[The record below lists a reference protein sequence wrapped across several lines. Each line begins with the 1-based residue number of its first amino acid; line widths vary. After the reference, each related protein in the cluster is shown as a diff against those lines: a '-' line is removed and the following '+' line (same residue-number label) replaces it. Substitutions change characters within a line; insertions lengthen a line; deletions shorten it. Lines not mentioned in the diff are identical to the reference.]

1 LPCGA
6 AEVVAVAFQIVELT
20 LDTDNN
26 VIERRVV
33 PYPYQT
39 REEAVTA
46 IECIVS
52 TLLRRVTSRRRTS
65 GGQLLT
71 MVTARGSS
79 SKVSDSLLADL
90 AAIDIPSVPV
100 SRTSYKGPAGATA
113 PISVSGMVS
122 IQIFSPPTMTTV
134 VRAP

>member
-20 LDTDNN
+20 LDADDN

-33 PYPYQT
+33 PYPYPT

-52 TLLRRVTSRRRTS
+52 TFAEAGYEPAQEFWWAVANDGDRTRFIIE
-65 GGQLLT
+65 G
-71 MVTARGSS
+71 V
-79 SKVSDSLLADL
+79 
-90 AAIDIPSVPV
+90 
-100 SRTSYKGPAGATA
+100 
-113 PISVSGMVS
+113 
-122 IQIFSPPTMTTV
+122 
-134 VRAP
+134 